1 MTRVVLLGASNVT
14 LGFGVITRL
23 IRAGFD
29 GPLDVRAALGHGR
42 SYGAWSTVA
51 VRSLPSIVGCGL
63 WGALDGA
70 DRPRTY
76 ALLTDVGNDLMYG
89 YPPETI
95 AGWVVTCL
103 DRLGEAGAHV
113 VVTRLPIARVER
125 LSAMRYHATRLSFF
139 PRHRP
144 VTWTEMLGR
153 ARELDAR
160 IAEAAAKLEAA
171 VITPPLDW
179 YGFDPIHI
187 RWTQRPR
194 AWGDILSAWPG
205 FRGPIGRVT
214 APALPLL
221 GRFPERYRLL
231 GREAS
236 MKQPVAVRGNAAL
249 SLY

>member
-51 VRSLPSIVGCGL
+51 VRSLPGIAESGL
-63 WGALDGA
+63 WASLGHAETA
-70 DRPRTY
+70 RTY

-89 YPPETI
+89 FPPERI
-95 AGWVVTCL
+95 AGWVETCL
-103 DRLGEAGAHV
+103 DRLADGGAAV

-125 LSAMRYHATRLSFF
+125 LSAARYHATRMSFF
-139 PRHRP
+139 PLHRP
-144 VTWTEMLGR
+144 VSWTEMLRR
-153 ARELDAR
+153 ARDLDALV
-160 IAEAAAKLEAA
+160 AEAALRRGAA
-171 VITPPLDW
+171 VVTPPLEW

-187 RWTQRPR
+187 RWTRRPR
-194 AWGDILSAWPG
+194 AWAEILSAWPG
-205 FRGPIGRVT
+205 FRRPSGRVT
-214 APALPLL
+214 APALPLI
-221 GRFPERYRLL
+221 GRFPERYRLF
-231 GREAS
+231 GRDAS
-236 MKQPVAVRGNAAL
+236 SRQPVTVRDDATL